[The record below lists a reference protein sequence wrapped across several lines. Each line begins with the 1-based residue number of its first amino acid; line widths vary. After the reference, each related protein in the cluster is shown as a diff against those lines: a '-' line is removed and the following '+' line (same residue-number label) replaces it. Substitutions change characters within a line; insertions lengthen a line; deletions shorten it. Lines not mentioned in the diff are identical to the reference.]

1 MILPIYLSHNIY
13 HLTAV
18 WWSHAHAHTH
28 THACTHTE
36 TRQHAHSHAHKLK
49 PLAETTDCAGSRN
62 AWGPLSSSD
71 TAAPGV
77 LGPAAFISGSN
88 GSGQLW
94 SWLSGNSRG
103 EKPILHSTFL
113 CYRWSRNS
121 WLDNLDNFNKLVDV
135 LCVWEMGRRRRVA
148 VLNSKSIFFNI
159 QR

>member
-1 MILPIYLSHNIY
+1 M
-13 HLTAV
+13 
-18 WWSHAHAHTH
+18 HTCTH
-28 THACTHTE
+28 TQTHACTHTQ
-36 TRQHAHSHAHKLK
+36 TRQQAHAQKLK

-62 AWGPLSSSD
+62 GWGPLSSSD

-113 CYRWSRNS
+113 CYHWSRKS

-135 LCVWEMGRRRRVA
+135 LCVWEMGRRRRVST
-148 VLNSKSIFFNI
+148 LPHISEF
-159 QR
+159 